1 MEFIFSATI
10 ILIFIVGYWSL
21 AVFPKQ
27 RDFKKHQQY
36 IQTLDVGDEVVSYGG
51 IIGTIIELDDEIGTA
66 ILRVADGVE
75 VKILTAAL
83 RQKFDPAELARSI
96 RMVRG
101 IEENG
106 SETDE

>member
-36 IQTLDVGDEVVSYGG
+36 VQTLQVGDEVVSYGG
-51 IIGTIIELDDEIGTA
+51 IIGTVVELNDDIGTA
-66 ILRVADGVE
+66 VLRIAEGVE

-83 RQKFDPAELARSI
+83 HQKFDPEMLAHNI
-96 RMVRG
+96 RMARG
-101 IEENG
+101 LDD
-106 SETDE
+106 TTAKQ

>member
-21 AVFPKQ
+21 VVFPKQ

-36 IQTLDVGDEVVSYGG
+36 VQTLQVGDEVVSYGG
-51 IIGTIIELDDEIGTA
+51 IIGTVVELNDDIGTA
-66 ILRVADGVE
+66 VLRIAEGVE

-83 RQKFDPAELARSI
+83 HQKFDPDELAHNI
-96 RMVRG
+96 RMARG
-101 IEENG
+101 VDD
-106 SETDE
+106 TTTTQ